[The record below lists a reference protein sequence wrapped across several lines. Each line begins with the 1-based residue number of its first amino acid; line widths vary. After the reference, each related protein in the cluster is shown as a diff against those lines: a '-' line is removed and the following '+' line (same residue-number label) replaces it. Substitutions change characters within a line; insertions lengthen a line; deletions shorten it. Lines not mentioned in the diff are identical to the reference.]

1 MNDSLTDQSCH
12 RHTATILI
20 RICHVE
26 DYVLKGFNIVCI
38 RLAIEKASFDIKQK
52 LPLKVTVSIGAYL
65 KRPDGRYSMAES
77 LKFADSALY
86 KAKEGGRNQVVEYLE
101 TEPEKG
107 VILEEAH
114 Q

>member
-1 MNDSLTDQSCH
+1 M
-12 RHTATILI
+12 
-20 RICHVE
+20 
-26 DYVLKGFNIVCI
+26 
-38 RLAIEKASFDIKQK
+38 
-52 LPLKVTVSIGAYL
+52 TVSIGAYL